1 MVRNLNESKQPII
14 DIQGLTKE
22 YNNKIVV
29 DNIYLTIEDSCF
41 ALLGPNGAGKT
52 TTILMLTGLVKP
64 NKGTASILGKDII
77 KKYNEICNKVGFLPE
92 DVGFYPNLT
101 GLEHLKFIIR
111 LRGNSLNIED
121 KAQYY
126 LKWSGI
132 EKEYWDRKTRT
143 YSRGMKQ
150 RLGVAQAFA
159 GDPKIVFLDEPLS
172 NIDPLGRDDLINKI
186 REKRKEGTTI
196 IISSHIILEIEQLVD
211 SLAFID
217 KGKIIRSGT
226 FYEITQSI
234 GLNEYEINRIGS
246 TEEIS
251 LKVLNDILVAE
262 EDLIID
268 KPTILSEKLIFR
280 TKNPEKISRLIKK
293 FKDFYFMPISGT
305 LHKLYRKFIEGNK
318 R

>member
-1 MVRNLNESKQPII
+1 MSPNLNPII

-29 DNIYLTIEDSCF
+29 DNIHLTIEDTCF

-52 TTILMLTGLVKP
+52 TTMLMLLGLVKP
-64 NKGTASILGKDII
+64 NKGTASISGKDII
-77 KKYNEICNKVGFLPE
+77 KSYNEICNKVGFLPE

-101 GLEHLKFIIR
+101 GREHLEIIIR
-111 LRGNSLNIED
+111 LRGYTLNMEEN
-121 KAQYY
+121 AQYY

-132 EKEYWDRKTRT
+132 ENEYWDRRTGT

-150 RLGVAQAFA
+150 RLGLAQAFA
-159 GDPKIVFLDEPLS
+159 GDPNVVFLDEPLS
-172 NIDPLGRDDLINKI
+172 NIDPLGRYDLINKI

-196 IISSHIILEIEQLVD
+196 IISSHIILEIEQLAD

-226 FYEITQSI
+226 FYEMTQSI
-234 GLNEYEINRIGS
+234 GLNEYEINRINN

-280 TKNPEKISRLIKK
+280 TKNPEKISNLIKK
-293 FKDFYFMPISGT
+293 HKDFYFMPISGT
-305 LHKLYRKFIEGNK
+305 LNKLYRKFIEGNK

>member
-1 MVRNLNESKQPII
+1 MSPNLNPII

-22 YNNKIVV
+22 YKYKIVV
-29 DNIYLTIEDSCF
+29 DNIHLKIEDSCF
-41 ALLGPNGAGKT
+41 ALLGLNGAGKT
-52 TTILMLTGLVKP
+52 TTILMLLGLVKP

-77 KKYNEICNKVGFLPE
+77 KSYNEICNKVGFLPE
-92 DVGFYPNLT
+92 DVGFFPYLT
-101 GLEHLKFIIR
+101 GREHLELIIR
-111 LRGNSLNIED
+111 LRGNTLNTEENT
-121 KAQYY
+121 QYY

-132 EKEYWDRKTRT
+132 EKEYWDRRTRT

-150 RLGVAQAFA
+150 RLGLAQAFA
-159 GDPKIVFLDEPLS
+159 GNPKVVFLDEPLS

-196 IISSHIILEIEQLVD
+196 IISSHIILEIEQLAD
-211 SLAFID
+211 SLAIID

-226 FYEITQSI
+226 FFELTQSI
-234 GLNEYEINRIGS
+234 GLNEYEINRINN

-280 TKNPEKISRLIKK
+280 TKNPEKISNLIKK
-293 FKDFYFMPISGT
+293 YEDFHFMPISGT
-305 LHKLYRKFIEGNK
+305 LNKLYRKFIEGNK

>member
-1 MVRNLNESKQPII
+1 MSPNLNPII

-29 DNIYLTIEDSCF
+29 DNVHLKIEDSCF

-52 TTILMLTGLVKP
+52 TTILMLLGLVRP

-77 KKYNEICNKVGFLPE
+77 NRYNEICNKVGFLPE

-101 GLEHLKFIIR
+101 GREHLKIAIR
-111 LRGNSLNIED
+111 LRGNTSNIKENV
-121 KAQYY
+121 QYF

-132 EKEYWDRKTRT
+132 ENEYWDRRTRT

-150 RLGVAQAFA
+150 RLGLAQAFA
-159 GDPKIVFLDEPLS
+159 GNPNLVFLDEPLS

-186 REKRKEGTTI
+186 RGKRKEGTTV
-196 IISSHIILEIEQLVD
+196 IISSHVILEIERLAD
-211 SLAFID
+211 SLAIID

-226 FYEITQSI
+226 FFELTQSI
-234 GLNEYEINRIGS
+234 ELNEYEINRINN

-280 TKNPEKISRLIKK
+280 TKNPEKISNLIKK
-293 FKDFYFMPISGT
+293 YEDFHFMPISGT
-305 LHKLYRKFIEGNK
+305 LNKLYRKFIEGNK